1 MVKMNYNLD
10 NKSQI
15 EEFLE
20 YLDSIRKYSE
30 HTIRNYKID
39 LYQFIEF
46 LYKSNETM
54 LILDIDKDIIK
65 EYLFSLHAKKMSDK
79 TIARKIATLKSIF
92 NYMAKNNIIDKNI
105 LQSIKT
111 PKVSKKLPHLL
122 SVNEIDKLFSIDLK
136 DDRILMEMCILEI
149 FYATGI
155 RISELSKIKI
165 NNIDIE
171 QKIMR
176 VKGKGN
182 IDRIVVLNNAS
193 IKILIKYMN
202 IFCEENQVYLFPPL
216 NNKNKIDNHIS
227 EKAIYNITKK
237 HLKRISNDEKLSPHS
252 LRHSF
257 ATHLLQSGADLM
269 SVKELLGHDSL
280 SSTQG
285 YTHVQLKKMKK
296 DYKKSHPLSK

>member
-1 MVKMNYNLD
+1 MAKMNYNLD
-10 NKSQI
+10 NKLQI

-54 LILDIDKDIIK
+54 LLLDIDKDIIK

-237 HLKRISNDEKLSPHS
+237 HLKRISNDKKLSPHS

-269 SVKELLGHDSL
+269 SVKELLGHKSL
-280 SSTQG
+280 SSTQV
-285 YTHVQLKKMKK
+285 YTHVQLEKMKK
-296 DYKKSHPLSK
+296 DYKETHPLSE